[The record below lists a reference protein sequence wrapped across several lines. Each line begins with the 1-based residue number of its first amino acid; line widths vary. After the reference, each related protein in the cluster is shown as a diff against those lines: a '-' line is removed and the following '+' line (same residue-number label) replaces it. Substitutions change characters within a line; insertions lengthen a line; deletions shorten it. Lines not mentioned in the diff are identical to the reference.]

1 MICQF
6 QAPFSL
12 ILSGPSRSGKT
23 SFIVNLIKNLDSLVG
38 GEHKIER
45 IIWCYKNVNSIPR
58 ELQGYDPFITF
69 HKGIPEDLG
78 EILTNSL
85 LIFDDL
91 MMEGF
96 SKEITEIFTILSHHN
111 NISIII
117 VMHNLFHKNQFTRNI
132 TLNAQ
137 YIVYFRNPRDLS
149 SIGFLSRQLAPHNSK
164 NLQAVFLEQTN
175 RPYSYLIID
184 LCQNTPDLFK
194 YRTNIF
200 NEGNFFQCFATQTS
214 IDNFLSGELGEDRE

>member
-1 MICQF
+1 
-6 QAPFSL
+6 
-12 ILSGPSRSGKT
+12 
-23 SFIVNLIKNLDSLVG
+23 
-38 GEHKIER
+38 
-45 IIWCYKNVNSIPR
+45 
-58 ELQGYDPFITF
+58 
-69 HKGIPEDLG
+69 
-78 EILTNSL
+78 
-85 LIFDDL
+85 